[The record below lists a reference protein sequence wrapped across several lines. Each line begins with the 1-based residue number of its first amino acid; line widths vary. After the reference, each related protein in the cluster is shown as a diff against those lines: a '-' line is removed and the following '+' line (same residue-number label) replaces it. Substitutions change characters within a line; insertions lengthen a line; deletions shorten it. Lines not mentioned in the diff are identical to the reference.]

1 MEKQGRS
8 ERVLVA
14 VGGNAIEEPRGGN
27 RSQRSPLEIAMD
39 QVADLLVERHEV
51 ILTHGNGPQVG
62 YLLAQSE
69 AAPATILMV
78 PLDVCVAYTQA
89 SIGLAMTVALEKA
102 LARRG
107 TRRPIATLVTRV
119 AVSERDL
126 AWAAPSKPIG
136 PVLDADRN
144 EELIER
150 GAKTARLTPGRW
162 RRVVPSP
169 EPLEV
174 VDEPSISA
182 LIDAGVVPIVAGGG
196 GVAGV
201 IDESGWRGVEA
212 VLDKDLTAA
221 RLGSLL
227 SADRLVIATDVPH
240 VMVGYGSPDARS
252 LHKICAS
259 ELRDLAS
266 RGHFASGSMGP
277 KVEAA
282 IRFVESGGRKAIIT
296 SVERIYEGASEIAG
310 TIVEKGEY
318 AA

>member
-14 VGGNAIEEPRGGN
+14 VGGNAIVEDRGPP
-27 RSQRSPLEIAMD
+27 SQRPPLDTAMD
-39 QVADLLVERHEV
+39 QVADLLIEGHEV

-62 YLLAQSE
+62 YLLAQNES
-69 AAPATILMV
+69 APANV
-78 PLDVCVAYTQA
+78 PTASLDVCVAYTQA

-107 TRRPIATLVTRV
+107 ANRSIATLVTRV
-119 AVSERDL
+119 SVSEHD
-126 AWAAPSKPIG
+126 AGWASPSKPIG
-136 PVLDADRN
+136 PLLDTGRN
-144 EELIER
+144 KALIES
-150 GAKTARLTPGRW
+150 GAKTNRMSTDRW

-169 EPLEV
+169 DPLTV
-174 VDEPSISA
+174 VDVAAIKA
-182 LIDAGVVPIVAGGG
+182 LTAAGIVPIVGGGG

-201 IDESGWRGVEA
+201 IDGAGWHGVEA

-221 RLGSLL
+221 RLGALL
-227 SADRLVIATDVPH
+227 SADCLVIATDVPH
-240 VMVGYGSPDARS
+240 VMVGYGGPDARS
-252 LHKICAS
+252 LHRVSAS

-266 RGHFASGSMGP
+266 MGHFPSGSMGP

-282 IRFVESGGRKAIIT
+282 VRFVESGGRKAVIT
-296 SVERIYEGASEIAG
+296 SIERIYAGATGMAG
-310 TIVEKGEY
+310 TVVEGGER